1 MTVSNVTELI
11 EARLSALAPERVELY
26 DESGQHVGHEGA
38 KDGGGHYQL
47 VVVSRRFAGATPV
60 QRHRMVYDA
69 LSDLMRRDIHA
80 LSIRAFTPDEL

>member
-1 MTVSNVTELI
+1 VANVTELI
-11 EARLSALAPERVELY
+11 EARLRALSPERVELY
-26 DESGQHVGHEGA
+26 DESGKHVGHEGA
-38 KDGGGHYQL
+38 KNGGGHYQL
-47 VVVSRRFAGATPV
+47 VVVSQRFAGASPV

>member
-1 MTVSNVTELI
+1 VTVANVTELI
-11 EARLSALAPERVELY
+11 EARLRALAPERVELY
-26 DESGQHVGHEGA
+26 DESGKHVGHEGA
-38 KDGGGHYQL
+38 KNGGGHYQL
-47 VVVSRRFAGATPV
+47 VVVSPGCAGPTPV